1 MLEKLDDVIFSN
13 YDIVFINTDSDHVTS
28 FSNDMGLVNVYLNN
42 VSFDDINFNDND
54 PETIIHV
61 RIMTSCNQYKQC
73 KAWKKDISKELMSV
87 PWHLTRW

>member
-1 MLEKLDDVIFSN
+1 
-13 YDIVFINTDSDHVTS
+13 
-28 FSNDMGLVNVYLNN
+28 MGLVNLDLN
-42 VSFDDINFNDND
+42 INDND